1 MKKHNAIIRSASIFT
16 ASVLLLG
23 TSFIS
28 CKTDEPAPQSIKV
41 GQILI
46 TDIDGQNSST
56 YVEQGDF
63 ITLQAQVLPENASD
77 KTIVWETSDS
87 DILSVSQDGKITANT
102 FTENAEEER
111 TATVKALAQD
121 GSNVSAEITVRVL
134 PKTKHVSS
142 INITSKYS
150 DSILKDEST
159 TLTIKVL
166 PEDAADKTFKI
177 TSSDPNILSITKDE
191 DENYLATGNAKGEAK
206 IIVTANDRYQNTRKT
221 AEYTIKVLGEKIDLN
236 EISLAASNLVIESE
250 NVVFTNQT
258 SKISLIKTPEDATL
272 SRENGIIF
280 SITQGDDIAEIADD
294 GTVTFGENAGQV
306 TINATATDRSG
317 NTKEASLT
325 FTVRKPVSQIKITK
339 PENVKT
345 ETDSENNEIILLP
358 RDDDDETEETDNIL
372 NLGAN
377 ITPDDASVK
386 TLIWE
391 SSDSSIAEVNENGTV
406 SAKAAGNVTI
416 TAKST
421 DESNI
426 SAAQKISVFIPVNK
440 VNISATKTEGFAK
453 TNLTLSVTVEPEDA
467 DDSVTYEIIEG
478 EAEVSEDG
486 VVSLGDVA
494 GTVIVKATSK
504 INNAKSATIKL
515 TSVLN
520 KTELQSA
527 IKAATEKL
535 TEVGT
540 NISDDVTEIGKYLTA
555 NKTAVET
562 AKTLAENLNANANA
576 KQSEIDNATNT
587 LNEAIAACKPTAITP
602 AKDIII
608 ENTDYVLFA
617 SSTNTDGLI
626 AQNVNGLPE
635 LPLPEDSIFENYETT
650 ETNLSVKHVKA
661 TSPFSVQFKIEKNAS
676 PVDGKNNKFH
686 ISLFTSKI
694 VRFGIAIWEPTE
706 INGNRVLPSFSFDP
720 TTGKV
725 FADVRVAETGAI
737 TDEIEVIEVGSGTK
751 TTDNWWSIDFKWSE
765 IYEKQPMDKNAYAFV
780 FYPIDEETAS
790 EFFFDNFYAY
800 KADKTEAELLVAKK
814 NELSKAI
821 TKALTLHD
829 SAVEGEQLGQYQDGS
844 KEIFKTAIDEAQNIF
859 NSTNADIEDISTAIS
874 ALAEAQSVF
883 ASSVSGTSPWEIT
896 VTWLKTSQCKIEFS
910 WTEEQYALALDT
922 NVPAVSDQAHPTVQ
936 SVLAAN
942 KSGSGTAD
950 NITATVNEN
959 TLTYGINIWYW
970 DQYLGGNDTFIIYL
984 KDVGGKDYTLRQ
996 AFHMENNLEGEGQ
1009 NTYIAD
1015 GPWLI
1020 SLN

>member
-426 SAAQKISVFIPVNK
+426 SAAQKISVFIPVTKIMINAEKTKGDVNTNIQLSVSVEPSDANSDAKFEITSGLGSVSDEGLVTLGETSGDVTILVTSLYNENK
-440 VNISATKTEGFAK
+440 TAQITLHAMPDKSELKNAVANAEKIWGRSVYSDSAKTEFKAVIDSAKEEITDEDNDENAVNSAIESLNAASEIIKTDGIEKWDVSISRGGNSDQSVVKFFWSNETYALDETKLVFDGTTKFKAFTILTGETEVTSHNFWPNQPVVEGKSLITNPAFAEAA
-453 TNLTLSVTVEPEDA
+453 LAVGEHTLFVTVSTGDN
-467 DDSVTYEIIEG
+467 DDEYEIKVPFSFESAYNA
-478 EAEVSEDG
+478 AETDES
-486 VVSLGDVA
+486 
-494 GTVIVKATSK
+494 
-504 INNAKSATIKL
+504 AKSAKIGNIEISLVDKL
-515 TSVLN
+515 EKTKSEFLVQIEEAQTLLN
-520 KTELQSA
+520 SA
-527 IKAATEKL
+527 NENDYAEGALTALETAITTARNSCTAATSIEQVQQAALVFSQAVSTFKASAQIENWKV
-535 TEVGT
+535 EVMQHDNDQYTVVVSWSKDDFKINLDSVSNGNAT
-540 NISDDVTEIGKYLTA
+540 FVTDGKPSHVYWPEGNNKAEDYSVTFNPANNQLAGENALGQHTLVFDLRPVGSDTIYDITVVYNLTA
-555 NKTAVET
+555 ND
-562 AKTLAENLNANANA
+562 
-576 KQSEIDNATNT
+576 SW
-587 LNEAIAACKPTAITP
+587 
-602 AKDIII
+602 
-608 ENTDYVLFA
+608 
-617 SSTNTDGLI
+617 
-626 AQNVNGLPE
+626 AQ
-635 LPLPEDSIFENYETT
+635 I
-650 ETNLSVKHVKA
+650 
-661 TSPFSVQFKIEKNAS
+661 
-676 PVDGKNNKFH
+676 
-686 ISLFTSKI
+686 
-694 VRFGIAIWEPTE
+694 
-706 INGNRVLPSFSFDP
+706 
-720 TTGKV
+720 
-725 FADVRVAETGAI
+725 
-737 TDEIEVIEVGSGTK
+737 
-751 TTDNWWSIDFKWSE
+751 
-765 IYEKQPMDKNAYAFV
+765 
-780 FYPIDEETAS
+780 
-790 EFFFDNFYAY
+790 
-800 KADKTEAELLVAKK
+800 
-814 NELSKAI
+814 
-821 TKALTLHD
+821 
-829 SAVEGEQLGQYQDGS
+829 
-844 KEIFKTAIDEAQNIF
+844 
-859 NSTNADIEDISTAIS
+859 IST
-874 ALAEAQSVF
+874 
-883 ASSVSGTSPWEIT
+883 T
-896 VTWLKTSQCKIEFS
+896 VTPRTQ
-910 WTEEQYALALDT
+910 
-922 NVPAVSDQAHPTVQ
+922 
-936 SVLAAN
+936 
-942 KSGSGTAD
+942 
-950 NITATVNEN
+950 
-959 TLTYGINIWYW
+959 
-970 DQYLGGNDTFIIYL
+970 
-984 KDVGGKDYTLRQ
+984 
-996 AFHMENNLEGEGQ
+996 GE
-1009 NTYIAD
+1009 
-1015 GPWLI
+1015 
-1020 SLN
+1020 